1 MIEDSGGG
9 AMSILVRR
17 ASRADAETISRLNAD
32 VQAIHAAALPGWFKP
47 ASTGTL
53 PPEAAAELIEDP
65 DSLVFLAEL
74 DSEPAGYAYAEVI
87 RRPEEP
93 WREAYE
99 MVYLHHISVRPACRR
114 KGVGEALIG
123 AWRVAAGELGI
134 TLLALDVWTFNEDAR
149 RFFRRHGFAAYNER
163 LWNR

>member
-1 MIEDSGGG
+1 
-9 AMSILVRR
+9 MSILVRR

-74 DSEPAGYAYAEVI
+74 ESEPAGYAYAEVI

-99 MVYLHHISVRPACRR
+99 MVYLEHISVRPEFLRQ
-114 KGVGEALIG
+114 GVGTALIG
-123 AWRVAAGELGI
+123 AWRAAAAELGI
-134 TLLALDVWTFNEDAR
+134 TLLGLDVWSFNEEAR
-149 RFFRRHGFAAYNER
+149 RFFRRHGFTAYNER

>member
-1 MIEDSGGG
+1 M
-9 AMSILVRR
+9 
-17 ASRADAETISRLNAD
+17 ADAETISRLNAD

-47 ASTGTL
+47 PGAGAL
-53 PPEAAAELIEDP
+53 PLAEAAEMIEGP

-74 DSEPAGYAYAEVI
+74 GSEPAGYAYAEVI

-99 MVYLHHISVRPACRR
+99 MVYLEHISVRPEFRR
-114 KGVGEALIG
+114 QGVGAALIA
-123 AWRVAAGELGI
+123 AWRAGAAELGI
-134 TLLALDVWTFNEDAR
+134 TLLGLDVWSFNEEAR
-149 RFFRRHGFAAYNER
+149 RFFRRQGFTAYNER

>member
-1 MIEDSGGG
+1 MVEDFNGG

-17 ASRADAETISRLNAD
+17 ASKADAEAISRLNAD
-32 VQAIHAAALPGWFKP
+32 VQAVHATALPGWFKP
-47 ASTGTL
+47 PSAGTL
-53 PPEAAAELIEDP
+53 PPEAAAELIQDP

-74 DSEPAGYAYAEVI
+74 ESEPAGYAYAEVI

-114 KGVGEALIG
+114 KGVGDVLIQ
-123 AWRVAAGELGI
+123 AWRTAAGELGI
-134 TLLALDVWTFNEDAR
+134 TLLALDVWSFNEDAR
-149 RFFRRHGFAAYNER
+149 RFFRRHGFTAYNER